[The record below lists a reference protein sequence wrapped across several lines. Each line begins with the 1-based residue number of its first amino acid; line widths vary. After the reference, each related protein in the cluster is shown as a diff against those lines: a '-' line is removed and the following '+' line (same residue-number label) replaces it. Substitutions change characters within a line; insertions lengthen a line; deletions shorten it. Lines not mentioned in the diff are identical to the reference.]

1 MRNWNHAVLSSRPI
15 DTTGIDSHRF
25 PITTAPKSPARRFGC
40 ARMSKREVVMSRHK
54 ASFALACAGLVVH
67 MQPCFSDTSTSTTA
81 SAAIPSR
88 GDDLSS
94 GDKIKLKVD
103 APIFKYDTR
112 LAAPTTKTKG
122 ACAPAG
128 TILEIVEA
136 PIAKTTTAVTPAAA
150 APAAGQPGSTV
161 TVKGTQTT
169 VNTKA
174 TAAGDTTTTTTDT
187 VATAAII
194 RVGGFGK
201 NNVGTCRSQI
211 GDQLDE
217 YSTVVKGT
225 TYEFTP
231 ADLAAYDSHRFG
243 WTYGGLVVPNKII
256 ISDRSFTTSSS
267 IFPYVGYENWAAGVS
282 GTVVFAAG
290 IGTAPASAQ
299 TTTTPGTSTAT
310 KATFSVAVGEIW
322 QFGSIF
328 KVGVLLGTDTAGSK
342 TGYKYQG
349 KPWIGI
355 TLGAGK

>member
-1 MRNWNHAVLSSRPI
+1 
-15 DTTGIDSHRF
+15 
-25 PITTAPKSPARRFGC
+25 
-40 ARMSKREVVMSRHK
+40 MSKHQKLV
-54 ASFALACAGLVVH
+54 AAYAALLTIPAL
-67 MQPCFSDTSTSTTA
+67 CFSDTPTSSTAT
-81 SAAIPSR
+81 AAIPSR
-88 GDDLSS
+88 GDALAS

-103 APIFKYDTR
+103 APIFQYDKR
-112 LAAPTTKTKG
+112 LAPPTTKTKG

-136 PIAKTTTAVTPAAA
+136 PIAKTTTDVTPAVG
-150 APAAGQPGSTV
+150 APAANQPSSTV

-174 TAAGDTTTTTTDT
+174 AAAGDTTTTTTDT

-194 RVGGFGK
+194 RVGRFGK
-201 NNVGTCRSQI
+201 NNVATCTSQI
-211 GDQLDE
+211 GSQLDD
-217 YSTVVKGT
+217 YATVVKGT

-267 IFPYVGYENWAAGVS
+267 IFPYVGYENWASGVS

-299 TTTTPGTSTAT
+299 TATTPGASTAT
-310 KATFSVAVGEIW
+310 KATFSVALGEIW

-328 KVGVLLGTDTAGSK
+328 KVGVLVGTDTAGSK